1 MFGFGHDKELELK
14 KGNYPFGEVGKVI
27 YSIGNRKAVI
37 HFKGLNTGDVDVFVC
52 RDFNDKRKSYIYTPF
67 PFKIFQKYYEDNKD
81 SKYWDKKKHQAL
93 KYFIEKKEYYNGTCI
108 CKIITRRKMYYLRTY
123 EDINYYRLHR
133 NPDSNYT
140 IGKLY
145 SVVDDSLA
153 IQELL
158 LNFMKANRPFKE
170 KVKSFV
176 QNHPML
182 VNVSIRIGAAIVFAG
197 ISELLL
203 DALDSAG
210 VDPSLWFIPDG
221 DTGDSPLLTED
232 GFEGIDASVGDSDVN
247 VNSSIDIPEAEGI
260 TVPSTIDGTPFTG
273 RQKLPI
279 AGGGLQT
286 ITVDDIGV
294 PPNHST
300 PHVLYK
306 GVWHKIIN
314 NTVTLDG
321 HTWKVT

>member
-221 DTGDSPLLTED
+221 DTGDTPLLTEND
-232 GFEGIDASVGDSDVN
+232 FDGIDASVGDSDVN
-247 VNSSIDIPEAEGI
+247 VNPSIDIPEADGI
-260 TVPSTIDGTPFTG
+260 TVSSTIDGIPFTG

-279 AGGGLQT
+279 VGGGLQT
-286 ITVDDIGV
+286 ITVDDVGV

-314 NTVTLDG
+314 NTVKLDG
-321 HTWKVT
+321 HSWKVT

>member
-1 MFGFGHDKELELK
+1 
-14 KGNYPFGEVGKVI
+14 
-27 YSIGNRKAVI
+27 
-37 HFKGLNTGDVDVFVC
+37 
-52 RDFNDKRKSYIYTPF
+52 
-67 PFKIFQKYYEDNKD
+67 
-81 SKYWDKKKHQAL
+81 
-93 KYFIEKKEYYNGTCI
+93 
-108 CKIITRRKMYYLRTY
+108 MYYLRTY

-221 DTGDSPLLTED
+221 DTGDTPLLTDD
-232 GFEGIDASVGDSDVN
+232 GFDTGDYVAETIDSGNYTEDAP
-247 VNSSIDIPEAEGI
+247 SIDHDGYNTEDTMPMTDVGNNHNIAFDGGEIGYYQDKLKSANKD
-260 TVPSTIDGTPFTG
+260 IDYYTG
-273 RQKLPI
+273 EISRSDISDTYRNNCKHRLEQAIKKSEDYAKKI
-279 AGGGLQT
+279 AQLSKKT
-286 ITVDDIGV
+286 
-294 PPNHST
+294 
-300 PHVLYK
+300 
-306 GVWHKIIN
+306 
-314 NTVTLDG
+314 
-321 HTWKVT
+321 